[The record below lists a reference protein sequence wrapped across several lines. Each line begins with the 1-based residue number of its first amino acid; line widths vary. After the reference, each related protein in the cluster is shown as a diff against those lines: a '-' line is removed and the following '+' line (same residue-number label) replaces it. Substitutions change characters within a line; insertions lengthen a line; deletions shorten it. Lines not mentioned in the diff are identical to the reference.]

1 MIRSFIAAA
10 AIIMYMLQCSI
21 APAFAAA
28 VRKLDIKE
36 PQVKQ
41 FIDEVHRRDAFSA
54 VQLRKLLRKAEIKQ
68 SIIDAANRPA
78 ERVLEWREYRDLFVN
93 DARIQPGVEF
103 SQAQSAAIKRAAARG
118 VPAFVML
125 GILGAETRFGKLT
138 GRYRVIDALATRA
151 FAMENRNEFFRN
163 ELEEFLLLTR
173 EEKLDPL
180 QVKGSYSG
188 AMGAGQFMPSSFRKF
203 AIDADGDGHRDLWD
217 DWNDILGSI
226 ANFLIEH
233 GWRSGEDVLIDAGL
247 PDNNL
252 TAFEVGTP
260 ALNETVGSLRSKG
273 VKFATT
279 SSDETPAMLIA
290 VQGKEG
296 PEYRVGFNNFYVIT
310 RYNRSILY
318 ALAVHDLGLAIE
330 AAARPA
336 GLNP

>member
-1 MIRSFIAAA
+1 MIRSFMAAA
-10 AIIMYMLQCSI
+10 AFSVCMLCS
-21 APAFAAA
+21 ATSSMATA
-28 VRKLDIKE
+28 VRKLDVKE

-41 FIDEVHRRDAFSA
+41 FIADVHSRDAFSA
-54 VQLRKLLRKAEIKQ
+54 MQLRRLLRKAEIKQ

-78 ERVLEWREYRDLFVN
+78 ERVLEWRDYRDLFVN
-93 DARIQPGVEF
+93 DTRIQPGVEF
-103 SQAQSAAIKRAAARG
+103 SRAQSAAIQQAAARG
-118 VPAFVML
+118 VPAYVML
-125 GILGAETRFGKLT
+125 GILGAETRFGKQM
-138 GRYRVIDALATRA
+138 GKYRVIDALATRA
-151 FAMENRNEFFRN
+151 FAMENRSEFFRN

-203 AIDADGDGHRDLWD
+203 AVDADSDGHRDLWD
-217 DWNDILGSI
+217 DWNDVLGSV

-233 GWRSGEDVLIDAGL
+233 GWHSGESVLTAAEV

-252 TAFEVGTP
+252 AAFDVGTL
-260 ALNETVGSLRSKG
+260 ALNETVSSLHAKG
-273 VKFATT
+273 VKFVTT
-279 SSDETPAMLIA
+279 LSDETPAMLIA
-290 VQGKEG
+290 VQGKDG

>member
-1 MIRSFIAAA
+1 MIRSFMAAA
-10 AIIMYMLQCSI
+10 AFGVCLLCSASPVI
-21 APAFAAA
+21 AAP
-28 VRKLDIKE
+28 VRKLDVKE
-36 PQVKQ
+36 PQVKA
-41 FIDEVHRRDAFSA
+41 FIKDVHCRDAFSA
-54 VQLRKLLRKAEIKQ
+54 LQLRRLLHKAEIKQ

-78 ERVLEWREYRDLFVN
+78 ERVLEWRDYRDLFVN
-93 DARIQPGVEF
+93 EGRIQPGVEF
-103 SQAQSAAIKRAAARG
+103 SRAQSAAIQQAAARG
-118 VPAFVML
+118 VPSFVML
-125 GILGAETRFGKLT
+125 GILGAETRFGKMT

-151 FAMENRNEFFRN
+151 FAMETRAEFFRT

-203 AIDADGDGHRDLWD
+203 AVDADGDGHRDLWN
-217 DWNDILGSI
+217 DWNDVLGSI

-233 GWRSGEDVLIDAGL
+233 GWHSSESILVDAAL
-247 PDNNL
+247 PDNNVA
-252 TAFEVGTP
+252 AFDVGTL

-273 VKFATT
+273 AMFRTT
-279 SSDETPAMLIA
+279 ASDETPAMLIA
-290 VQGKEG
+290 VQGKQG
-296 PEYRVGFNNFYVIT
+296 PEYHVGFNNFYVIT